1 VEATF
6 FCPAVLQYVTGADA
20 EALRANNSF
29 HVAIGVGSLIQ
40 VDPTRPVERVVLDQ
54 LARVSFRGHLRGAS
68 FVSLFLFLVCA
79 CLCAEEGN
87 KSFVKTGNNAPWLL
101 L

>member
-68 FVSLFLFLVCA
+68 FVSL
-79 CLCAEEGN
+79 
-87 KSFVKTGNNAPWLL
+87 SFVFWFVRVCVQKKATRAL
-101 L
+101 